1 MGNEF
6 TNAYQIAADEK
17 KALGP
22 TPEQVALAELLE
34 SIGTWP
40 LFLTATF
47 RPNEY
52 EEVVQSKDGVY
63 SQNEKLS
70 FSNTVIRGKK
80 RGYQGRWESGGVVK
94 GVPGISPGWSPEAA
108 EKCVLRLLRKDKQ
121 LRKTRWFM
129 VIEGSKYRNC
139 AHAHVL
145 MANAG
150 HVNWERVDDAWQEKR
165 GRFRVEFAE
174 TKEGL
179 ANYLAKNYVGKS
191 YGNNDKCRFQF
202 SRNCVTPKPDPLP
215 GGWYMAR
222 MFEWKCHKKGS
233 GSNAVLAHLG
243 RARKKFELRA
253 KEQCVAV

>member
-1 MGNEF
+1 MGKAF
-6 TNAYQIAADEK
+6 TDAYQIAADEK

-22 TPEQVALAELLE
+22 TPEQHALAELLD

-47 RPNEY
+47 RPNDF
-52 EEVVQSKDGVY
+52 EEIVQSRDGVY

-80 RGYQGRWESGGVVK
+80 RGYRGEWSSGGIVK

-108 EKCVLRLLRKDKQ
+108 EKCMLRLMRKDKD

-150 HVNWERVDDAWQEKR
+150 HVNWERVDGEWQKKR
-165 GRFRVEFAE
+165 GRFRVEWAE
-174 TKEGL
+174 SSKGM

-191 YGNNDKCRFQF
+191 YGNNDRCRFQF
-202 SRNCVTPKPDPLP
+202 SKNCRTPKVDPLP
-215 GGWYMAR
+215 AAWYMAR
-222 MFEWKCHKKGS
+222 MFEWKCHCKGY
-233 GSNAVLAHLG
+233 GNNLVLAHIG
-243 RARKKFELRA
+243 RARRKFELKA
-253 KEQCVAV
+253 KEALVAV